1 MNICLIGH
9 GIPCLILANVLTNKN
24 IKISIFDE
32 GNYKKGAKKY
42 GVLRMKFT
50 LL

>member
-32 GNYKKGAKKY
+32 GNYKKKFETRSLGIAKKNN
-42 GVLRMKFT
+42 
-50 LL
+50 